1 MKILCIKKSNLLVSL
16 FDNLILGTY
25 FYDNLGSTDSKH
37 ISEMMSENAKIYF
50 EIMPYKLEKLA
61 NSKVVTYQAYDVDEK
76 LIHSHYILVNNNEN
90 FIQLKTKIYSKLEK
104 LTEVKSTGSPSDY
117 AIFLQNREKKLLL
130 KKANSEDIVVNF
142 INKDITLRF
151 QELNEISKQ

>member
-1 MKILCIKKSNLLVSL
+1 MKILCIRKSNLLVSL
-16 FDNLILGTY
+16 FDNLILATY

-104 LTEVKSTGSPSDY
+104 LATVKSTGSPSDY

>member
-1 MKILCIKKSNLLVSL
+1 
-16 FDNLILGTY
+16 
-25 FYDNLGSTDSKH
+25 
-37 ISEMMSENAKIYF
+37 MMSENAKIYF

-76 LIHSHYILVNNNEN
+76 LIHNHYILVNNNEN

-104 LTEVKSTGSPSDY
+104 LTKVNSSGSPSDY

>member
-104 LTEVKSTGSPSDY
+104 LTTVKSTGSPSDY

>member
-104 LTEVKSTGSPSDY
+104 LATVKSTGSPSDY

>member
-1 MKILCIKKSNLLVSL
+1 MV
-16 FDNLILGTY
+16 TY
-25 FYDNLGSTDSKH
+25 FNDDIGSADSKH

-76 LIHSHYILVNNNEN
+76 LIHNHYILVNNNEN

-104 LTEVKSTGSPSDY
+104 LTKVNSSGSPSDY